1 MSSSSTVSTKRTS
14 RPSGGAQLK
23 LATTPSIARFSASS
37 RKQSSSSLNIKST
50 IPSDALPS
58 LVTSAVSQ
66 PESSHNTI
74 SYLPSTVTTRSP
86 RYRQSQTPQD
96 NKKFFYAND
105 QTKGPPSDTPTPHS
119 TRVPSRTSNLSSSSA
134 SGTSPNTLR
143 TRSSIAT
150 LKPRSSSPS
159 VSPSTSLP
167 GSHILPHAPPK
178 FVYANGEEEVLSPRR
193 PILSTAGSTTSTGSV
208 YTQPTHFRPT
218 SPTQSSSS
226 QSSALSVG
234 NAPGLLAAADDGET
248 TPAVPVET
256 DAARTNRKILD
267 LEISN
272 TSLLAINR
280 TLEREMRG
288 QSRELRT
295 LKRWIQRHSFGGKEI
310 DVGSLSVSETEDS
323 GVDEDSDDESNG
335 SGDED
340 DEDLTIGPFSAQR
353 SSARNNDSV
362 SPSVVELEDVA
373 KKERDLLEA
382 SQALNGSITKCI
394 LMSDLLLKEARTSL
408 SLKVSQEDLR
418 IGGRV
423 LSYDD
428 ANYTYDDDDD
438 MTTDDKVNN
447 IEEQDE
453 MSDVAN
459 GDDIYT
465 VADTGRRLEFD

>member
-14 RPSGGAQLK
+14 RPSGAQLRP
-23 LATTPSIARFSASS
+23 ATTPSTARLSASS
-37 RKQSSSSLNIKST
+37 RKQSSSSLKIKST
-50 IPSDALPS
+50 ISSDALP
-58 LVTSAVSQ
+58 LPVTSVVSQ
-66 PESSHNTI
+66 PEPSHNTI

-86 RYRQSQTPQD
+86 RYRQSQAPQD

-105 QTKGPPSDTPTPHS
+105 QTKGSPSDTPTPHRS
-119 TRVPSRTSNLSSSSA
+119 RVPSRSSNLLSSSAPS
-134 SGTSPNTLR
+134 TSTNTLR

-159 VSPSTSLP
+159 GFSTSTNLL
-167 GSHILPHAPPK
+167 GSHILPHAPSK

-193 PILSTAGSTTSTGSV
+193 PTLSTAGSTTSTGSV
-208 YTQPTHFRPT
+208 YTPPTHFHPA

-234 NAPGLLAAADDGET
+234 DAPGLLTAADDGET
-248 TPAVPVET
+248 TPGAPAET

-272 TSLLAINR
+272 TSLLAINH

-288 QSRELRT
+288 QSRELRV
-295 LKRWIQRHSFGGKEI
+295 LKKWIQRHNFGGREI
-310 DVGSLSVSETEDS
+310 DIGSLSVSETEDS
-323 GVDEDSDDESNG
+323 GVDEDSDDESDG

-362 SPSVVELEDVA
+362 TRSVMELENVV

-382 SQALNGSITKCI
+382 SRALNGSITKCI
-394 LMSDLLLKEARTSL
+394 FMSDLLLKEARTSL
-408 SLKVSQEDLR
+408 SFKVSQEDLR

-428 ANYTYDDDDD
+428 TNYTYDDEED
-438 MTTDDKVNN
+438 MTSGDKVNN
-447 IEEQDE
+447 IEEHDD

-459 GDDIYT
+459 GDDVAT
-465 VADTGRRLEFD
+465 VADYR